1 MTEQM
6 SNTYF
11 EVKIDKWMIPP
22 IQWMNKWMVW
32 TVQMNRWMRARKG
45 EMDGWTNGYG

>member
-11 EVKIDKWMIPP
+11 EVKIDKWMIPS
-22 IQWMNKWMVW
+22 IQWMNKWLDMDRA
-32 TVQMNRWMRARKG
+32 NEWMDESQEG
-45 EMDGWTNGYG
+45 